1 MRTGWTK
8 AVALAQVYY
17 SQTLLAQVLHTQA
30 LSSVLQFLRDG
41 SYHWSLCW
49 LHMATLA
56 RQICG
61 KTAERHPCC
70 LTCPGSTLQGSCF
83 PRITMKKKLCA
94 NNRSIEPPAPSEGK
108 QTPGSPQIREC
119 FASLHPNRLTIFL
132 GCCHGDRVTQRSACC
147 RTIN

>member
-1 MRTGWTK
+1 MDQSSSPGTSLLQPNAFGTSSSHPSTFLCPPVSSGWF
-8 AVALAQVYY
+8 LPLEP
-17 SQTLLAQVLHTQA
+17 LLASHGHPGKADLWKDRRETPLLPHLPREHT
-30 LSSVLQFLRDG
+30 
-41 SYHWSLCW
+41 
-49 LHMATLA
+49 
-56 RQICG
+56 
-61 KTAERHPCC
+61 
-70 LTCPGSTLQGSCF
+70 PGGSCF